1 MLDPAYVYEALLVT
15 LQIWVGAF
23 FLSAILAIP
32 VAFLRRSQNF
42 FLKFIGGIWA
52 WVARGIPPVAWLLII
67 YFALSL
73 GIISEVPVYAAI
85 VGLGIINSAYVG
97 DSIRAG
103 LDAVPNGQWEGAA
116 SVGLNSWDTMLR
128 VILPQALPV
137 MLAST
142 AAYSIT
148 LLKNTAIASI
158 IGANEM
164 VFYAYNAA
172 RGEVSTLTAFLTIG
186 IVYLCFTIPVGLFA
200 RWLDAKVMRATV
212 GVTH

>member
-1 MLDPAYVYEALLVT
+1 MLEANYIIEGLWVT

-23 FLSAILAIP
+23 VLSLVLAVP
-32 VAFLRRSQNF
+32 VAMLRRAKNPLARF
-42 FLKFIGGIWA
+42 VGALWA
-52 WVARGIPPVAWLLII
+52 WITRGIPPIAWLIII

-73 GIISEVPVYAAI
+73 GIISTVPVLAAI
-85 VGLGIINSAYVG
+85 VGLGLANSAYIG

-103 LDAVPNGQWEGAA
+103 LDSVPQGQWEGAA
-116 SVGLNSWDTMLR
+116 AMALTRLQ
-128 VILPQALPV
+128 ILFKVVMPQAIPV

-164 VFYAYNAA
+164 VFYAYNAVQVGA
-172 RGEVSTLTAFLTIG
+172 DPIGAFLTIG
-186 IVYLCFTIPVGLFA
+186 IVYLLVTVPIGVFA
-200 RWLDAKVMRATV
+200 RWLDTRIKHGSVKVA
-212 GVTH
+212 H